1 MLPVTSAV
9 LLGRST
15 QRRIFVQT
23 HPCQSIP
30 RVGKLSYGKEKKEKS
45 AEMEIL
51 HARCAGCDVHKKT
64 VKVCLLIRQENGQQ
78 KREFRTYGTTTE
90 ELLKLADW
98 LKEQA
103 CTHVAMEGT
112 GVYWKPVYNLLEG
125 SFDVLVV
132 NARHIKVVPG
142 RKTDAKDAE
151 WIADLLQHGLLKASF
166 IPSAPQRE
174 LRELTRYR
182 VCLTEERT
190 REVNRVQKTLE
201 DTNLKLGDVV
211 SDIMGKAAR
220 MILYA
225 IASGETDPVRLADFA
240 VGRVRATQAQ
250 LVAALT
256 GHVDNH
262 HRFLLREHLTQI
274 EHLDR
279 AIERVTA
286 EIARRLTPP
295 PPPSEEKES
304 SKTNDEPVP
313 EQAQAYA
320 EAPSPSSEEKESS
333 KTNHEPVPE
342 QAPVEAESPSPN
354 TPLSWAE
361 AVTLLCS
368 IPGISERAAYAILA
382 EIGINMQQFP
392 TAGHLASWAGVCP
405 GNHESGGKR
414 LSGKTRK
421 GNPWLRRI
429 LIQAAYCAARQKH
442 SYFGAQYRRIA
453 ARRGAQR
460 AAMAVA
466 HSILVVI
473 YHLLSKRTPYEEK
486 GETFFEEQDR
496 QQISQ
501 RLVRQL
507 ERLGHQVTLQPLA
520 QAG

>member
-1 MLPVTSAV
+1 
-9 LLGRST
+9 
-15 QRRIFVQT
+15 
-23 HPCQSIP
+23 
-30 RVGKLSYGKEKKEKS
+30 
-45 AEMEIL
+45 MEIL
-51 HARCAGCDVHKKT
+51 HARCAGCDIHKKT
-64 VKVCLLIRQENGQQ
+64 VKVCLLIRQENGQRH
-78 KREFRTYGTTTE
+78 KEFRTYGTTTE
-90 ELLKLADW
+90 ELFKLVDW
-98 LKEQA
+98 LKEQG

-125 SFDVLVV
+125 NFELLVV
-132 NARHIKVVPG
+132 NAQHIKAVPG
-142 RKTDAKDAE
+142 RKTDTKDAE

-220 MILYA
+220 MILSA
-225 IASGETDPVRLADFA
+225 IADGETDPVRLANFA
-240 VGRVRATQAQ
+240 VGRVRATQGQ

-256 GHVDNH
+256 GHIDDH

-274 EHLDR
+274 EHLES

-286 EIARRLTPP
+286 EIARRFAPP
-295 PPPSEEKES
+295 PPPEGKEATTL
-304 SKTNDEPVP
+304 K
-313 EQAQAYA
+313 
-320 EAPSPSSEEKESS
+320 KE
-333 KTNHEPVPE
+333 PE
-342 QAPVEAESPSPN
+342 QAPLPSEEPETSPLKA
-354 TPLSWAE
+354 PLTWAE
-361 AVTLLCS
+361 AMILLCS

-382 EIGINMQQFP
+382 EIGINMRQFP
-392 TAGHLASWAGVCP
+392 TAGHLASWASVCP

-414 LSGKTRK
+414 LSGKTRQ

-429 LIQAAYCAARQKH
+429 LIQSAHCAARQKH
-442 SYFGAQYRRIA
+442 SYLAAQYRRIA

-466 HSILVVI
+466 HSILVII
-473 YHLLSKRTPYEEK
+473 YHLLSERIPYEEK
-486 GETFFEEQDR
+486 GEAFFDEQDR
-496 QQISQ
+496 QRTEK

-520 QAG
+520 LAG